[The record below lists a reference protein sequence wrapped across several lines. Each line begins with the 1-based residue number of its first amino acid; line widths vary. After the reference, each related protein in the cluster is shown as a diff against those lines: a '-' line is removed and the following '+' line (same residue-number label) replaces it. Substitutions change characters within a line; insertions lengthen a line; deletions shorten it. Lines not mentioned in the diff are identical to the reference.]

1 MDLDDPLDFENED
14 PLLTNPVVNKK
25 RKKAIGL
32 DDLLTDHYKQ
42 KSQILE
48 REKKRA
54 AKAKKNYN
62 SDEDENGKEALL
74 SNIVN
79 SCQNQAYYNF
89 SYSCLL

>member
-1 MDLDDPLDFENED
+1 MYVLSMLA
-14 PLLTNPVVNKK
+14 

-89 SYSCLL
+89 SYSCLLQFH